1 MRGNSYTSQLK
12 PKKTLS
18 LWERGQEGLFRLLV
32 LCAAIGCLAW
42 MNPTRDQIEEGN
54 RLFEQGQY
62 DEAVTA
68 YGEVLVDDPDSPSLN
83 FNMGAAHY
91 KAGKYDAALSSLAR
105 VPTADDKQ
113 NRAANTAYNM
123 GNTQYQIGAAA
134 ETSNPQDALK
144 AYDAALASYRRALGA
159 NPADQDAKFNYEFVT
174 KTIADLKERMKQ
186 DQQNQQQQSQQDQ
199 QQQDQQSQN
208 QQQQNQNQQDEQQ
221 QGQQNQQ
228 DQQSQNQQGQQ
239 SQQDQ
244 QAQQNQQDQRAQ
256 QERQNQQAQNQE
268 DQPNQD
274 QAQGQ
279 SGSQGESQNES
290 DMSEEEASALID
302 TAKNEELQPGEFI
315 RQAHGGVVAEPTE
328 DW

>member
-1 MRGNSYTSQLK
+1 
-12 PKKTLS
+12 
-18 LWERGQEGLFRLLV
+18 
-32 LCAAIGCLAW
+32 
-42 MNPTRDQIEEGN
+42 MNPTRDRVEEGN

-62 DEAVTA
+62 DEAVTV

-134 ETSNPQDALK
+134 ETSNPQDALN
-144 AYDAALASYRRALGA
+144 AYEAALASYRRALGA

-174 KTIADLKERMKQ
+174 KRIQDLKERM
-186 DQQNQQQQSQQDQ
+186 QQDQ
-199 QQQDQQSQN
+199 QQQQNQQD

-221 QGQQNQQ
+221 QGQQDQEDQEDQQDQQ
-228 DQQSQNQQGQQ
+228 DQQSAAADQNQPD
-239 SQQDQ
+239 QQDQ
-244 QAQQNQQDQRAQ
+244 
-256 QERQNQQAQNQE
+256 
-268 DQPNQD
+268 NQD

-279 SGSQGESQNES
+279 SGSQDESQNKS

-315 RQAHGGVVAEPTE
+315 RQAQGGVVAEPTE